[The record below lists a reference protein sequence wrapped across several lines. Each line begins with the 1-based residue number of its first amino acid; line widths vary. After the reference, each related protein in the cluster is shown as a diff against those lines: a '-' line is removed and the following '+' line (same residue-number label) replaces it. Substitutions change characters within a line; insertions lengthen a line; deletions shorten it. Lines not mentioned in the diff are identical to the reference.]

1 MSFVPF
7 FNNLFILSINLYI
20 IQLKKRF
27 IMKKSLFFLLF
38 TLSFFNSF
46 SQVGINTTSPNAQLD
61 ISSSNQA
68 TPSNTDGILIPKI
81 DNFPIVNPTAA
92 QQGMLVYLTTLV
104 GTNAPGFYY
113 WDNVSVT
120 WIALKGASDA
130 DWYEVGGTNSP
141 NDINDN
147 MYHLGNVA
155 IGKNTANYPFE
166 VNANDAEIG
175 INYSMTASS
184 SLTTRRGIQNVVSG
198 TSNDL
203 IYGFY
208 NQIRNSGTGIHYGNY
223 ALLSGSG
230 SVEKYGSYNR
240 IINGSGNK
248 FGSYNYISGAGGN
261 FYGNYNFI
269 ENGTAFFQYGTF
281 NQISNTNDTYKIG
294 VNNGISGAGNASHIG
309 VANSLSG
316 TGIGEQVGVN
326 NQILNNG
333 NGLQYGVK
341 NLFSNTSNGEKRGLT
356 STFTNTQGDDFGIEN
371 TFNST
376 GTTGNQYGMRNLFF
390 GNKSGLIHG
399 IRNESYSLDSN
410 IIGLSNIFSANSGSK
425 VGVENILNVDDATS
439 TLTGTYT
446 YLNGTGNGTKRGHY
460 VFINDLIGGS
470 TGEKTGFYVDIPITA
485 GGNHYGIYS
494 SVLKPSGYAGFFL
507 GRTAIGT
514 TSANTYI
521 LPLTRGTNGQIMQT
535 DGSGNVT
542 WRNPNTALNNFAWTT
557 TGNSGTNPSTNFIGT
572 TDNQDLVFRRNNS
585 LCGKISLE
593 NTSFG
598 LGASATSSIGF
609 QNTAIGNSAL
619 TLNSSGSFN
628 TAVGYSVLAYNVD
641 GMHNTAIGVEV
652 LLDNTTGNFNTS
664 IGSRSLSNNISGAN
678 NVANGYE
685 SLNRN
690 TTGSFNTA
698 TGTFSLRYNTTGVN
712 NNGFGYS
719 ALNNNTTGN
728 NNNAL
733 GNEALRNNTIGIN
746 NVGIGHNALYAN
758 REGNSSASLG
768 FEALF
773 SNVTGNRNTAI
784 GSNSIHNLSTA
795 SFSTAIGANAFFN
808 GNYSNSVAI
817 GDASAISADN
827 QIRLGDASV
836 TSIGG
841 FANWTNVSDKRFKKN
856 IQENV
861 PGLAF
866 ITKLKPVTY
875 SLDLNAIHS
884 YLKTPSEIRKPETE
898 TDKKQEI
905 QTGFIAQD
913 VEKAATELGFSFS
926 GVDKPKNN
934 EDYYGLRYAEFVV
947 PLVKAIQEQQV
958 IIEKQQEKIQSL
970 EERLL
975 KLETMFTKE

>member
-1 MSFVPF
+1 M
-7 FNNLFILSINLYI
+7 
-20 IQLKKRF
+20 
-27 IMKKSLFFLLF
+27 
-38 TLSFFNSF
+38 
-46 SQVGINTTSPNAQLD
+46 
-61 ISSSNQA
+61 
-68 TPSNTDGILIPKI
+68 
-81 DNFPIVNPTAA
+81 
-92 QQGMLVYLTTLV
+92 
-104 GTNAPGFYY
+104 
-113 WDNVSVT
+113 
-120 WIALKGASDA
+120 
-130 DWYEVGGTNSP
+130 
-141 NDINDN
+141 
-147 MYHLGNVA
+147 
-155 IGKNTANYPFE
+155 AN
-166 VNANDAEIG
+166 
-175 INYSMTASS
+175 
-184 SLTTRRGIQNVVSG
+184 
-198 TSNDL
+198 
-203 IYGFY
+203 
-208 NQIRNSGTGIHYGNY
+208 
-223 ALLSGSG
+223 
-230 SVEKYGSYNR
+230 
-240 IINGSGNK
+240 
-248 FGSYNYISGAGGN
+248 
-261 FYGNYNFI
+261 
-269 ENGTAFFQYGTF
+269 
-281 NQISNTNDTYKIG
+281 
-294 VNNGISGAGNASHIG
+294 
-309 VANSLSG
+309 
-316 TGIGEQVGVN
+316 
-326 NQILNNG
+326 
-333 NGLQYGVK
+333 
-341 NLFSNTSNGEKRGLT
+341 
-356 STFTNTQGDDFGIEN
+356 
-371 TFNST
+371 
-376 GTTGNQYGMRNLFF
+376 
-390 GNKSGLIHG
+390 
-399 IRNESYSLDSN
+399 
-410 IIGLSNIFSANSGSK
+410 
-425 VGVENILNVDDATS
+425 
-439 TLTGTYT
+439 
-446 YLNGTGNGTKRGHY
+446 
-460 VFINDLIGGS
+460 
-470 TGEKTGFYVDIPITA
+470 
-485 GGNHYGIYS
+485 
-494 SVLKPSGYAGFFL
+494 
-507 GRTAIGT
+507 
-514 TSANTYI
+514 
-521 LPLTRGTNGQIMQT
+521 
-535 DGSGNVT
+535 
-542 WRNPNTALNNFAWTT
+542 
-557 TGNSGTNPSTNFIGT
+557 
-572 TDNQDLVFRRNNS
+572 
-585 LCGKISLE
+585 
-593 NTSFG
+593 
-598 LGASATSSIGF
+598 
-609 QNTAIGNSAL
+609 
-619 TLNSSGSFN
+619 
-628 TAVGYSVLAYNVD
+628 
-641 GMHNTAIGVEV
+641 
-652 LLDNTTGNFNTS
+652 
-664 IGSRSLSNNISGAN
+664 
-678 NVANGYE
+678 
-685 SLNRN
+685 N